1 MRSQPAST
9 PLGVASI
16 ILVTLLLLTASPSLF
31 ANANEQSKE
40 AKLLHLK
47 KQISDVRTTLTKS
60 TSEKNR
66 LQHKL
71 QKSETAIGNIS
82 RSLANLA
89 KQLKQQKRDL
99 RNRQQEKKQKS
110 RELAQQQQL
119 LAQQIRASYAMGNQG
134 YAKLFLN
141 QEDPAAIGRTLI
153 YYDYLNQSRT
163 HNIKTIDQRIT
174 ALSRIETDIQHK
186 QQKITAAQQQRK
198 KEKGALEKQ
207 QRSRKTILS
216 SIQKDIKN
224 QSQRLVQLEQARKDL
239 QRLLKSLS
247 EALADIPPDVGNIKQ
262 FSQLKGKLLRP
273 TKGKVNNR
281 FGKRRTGGGGIK
293 WQGITIKA
301 KTGTQVNAVHHGR
314 VAFSD
319 WLRGF
324 GLLVIL
330 DHGDGYMSLYGHNES
345 LYKTVGEWVDRG
357 EIIATVGESGGQS
370 NKSARMASRKT
381 LDHGWHVNSH
391 ILATT
396 EIWRKQ

>member
-1 MRSQPAST
+1 M
-9 PLGVASI
+9 
-16 ILVTLLLLTASPSLF
+16 LVTFLLLTASPFLF
-31 ANANEQSKE
+31 ADDNEQSKE

-47 KQISDVRTTLTKS
+47 KQIRDVRATLTKS
-60 TSEKNR
+60 TSKKNQ
-66 LQHKL
+66 LQRKL

-82 RSLANLA
+82 RSLAKLA
-89 KQLKQQKRDL
+89 KQLKQQRREL

-163 HNIKTIDQRIT
+163 HNIKAIDQRI
-174 ALSRIETDIQHK
+174 AELSRIESDIQRK

-207 QRSRKTILS
+207 LRSRKAILT
-216 SIQKDIKN
+216 SIQKDIQN

-281 FGKRRTGGGGIK
+281 FGKRRKDGGGIK
-293 WQGITIKA
+293 WQGITITAKA
-301 KTGTQVNAVHHGR
+301 GTQVNAVHHGR

-345 LYKTVGEWVDRG
+345 LYKDVGEWVESG
-357 EIIATVGESGGQS
+357 ETIATVGESGGQS
-370 NKSARMASRKT
+370 DSGLYFEIRKNGKPQNPRPWLAR
-381 LDHGWHVNSH
+381 
-391 ILATT
+391 
-396 EIWRKQ
+396 Q